1 MNALAK
7 RYSTELLVFG
17 LVFVVVFSD
26 LRFGIGSGSNGNVEQ
41 WINLTNQMFYGA
53 QDFLF
58 SYGPLYWLTG
68 NTTSMYNVPAYWLS
82 VIFIS
87 FVEAFFWAI
96 LFSLASKSRT
106 VLFVAITY
114 VLFFNGLVLPSAF
127 FLWPLV
133 VVAWLEYAE
142 SAPRTFGK
150 YGLLLLGAIVGF
162 AFYVRFFFG
171 MIAMLT
177 LGSYFVSRSLRT
189 RSIRELALF
198 VLSAIAGY
206 VVVGLAV
213 FHHRSSVIDYLVI
226 NNQLNFGN
234 SVDMTLD
241 VRNSPETFIA
251 CALIA
256 VLVNIFTAFR
266 RPSLFLTAN
275 ALLLVL
281 FKIGFSRT
289 DHSLTYFVVPSAL
302 VCCLMLFDASRLGKV
317 LFSLAIASLCY
328 LSVQPVFP
336 GAPTKRPF
344 AAATDFSVPY
354 ETRMQA
360 AYPNFKLDNAIIN
373 RIGSKTI
380 DVYPHNNEY
389 LFSNRLN
396 YIHRPLFQGYMTLT
410 PKLDAMN
417 RAFFESADR
426 PHFLLWTAG
435 FTCSTSH
442 CNPFE
447 DVDQKFVLNEDPLT
461 TSAILLNYHVVASF
475 PGQNGVPL
483 ALFEENSTRVP
494 YSENHIAE
502 QTMRLGQW
510 YSVPRTSISVV
521 KLKPNLKFT
530 LYGRLKNLLFRG
542 GVLKVKYRL
551 LSGQVVEF
559 RTNILNAH
567 SGVWVSPLPD
577 NFTLHGQRVE
587 AVMLET
593 SASRYLRPEFDAQW
607 VSVPIN
613 IGAE

>member
-1 MNALAK
+1 MNALIKKYA
-7 RYSTELLVFG
+7 TELLVFG
-17 LVFVVVFSD
+17 LVFVVIFSD
-26 LRFGIGSGSNGNVEQ
+26 LRFGTGPGSNGNVEQ

-68 NTTSMYNVPAYWLS
+68 NTTSMHNLPAYWLS

-87 FVEAFFWAI
+87 FVEAFFWAL
-96 LFSLASKSRT
+96 LFSLAAKSRT
-106 VLFVAITY
+106 VLFVAIAY
-114 VLFFNGLVLPSAF
+114 VLFFNVLVLPSAF

-133 VVAWLEYAE
+133 LVTWLEYAE
-142 SAPRTFGK
+142 PVPRTFGK
-150 YGLLLLGAIVGF
+150 YGLLILGGIVGF

-189 RSIRELALF
+189 RSIKEPALF
-198 VLSAIAGY
+198 MLGAMTGY
-206 VVVGLAV
+206 VMIGLAI
-213 FHHRSSVIDYLVI
+213 FHHGSSIVDYLVI

-251 CALIA
+251 CALVA
-256 VLVNIFTAFR
+256 VLINVFTAFR

-289 DHSLTYFVVPSAL
+289 DHSLTYFVVPGAL
-302 VCCLMLFDASRLGKV
+302 VSCLMLFDTSRLGKV
-317 LFSLAIASLCY
+317 LFSLAIASLYY

-336 GAPTKRPF
+336 GAPTKQPF
-344 AAATDFSVPY
+344 TAATDFSVPY
-354 ETRMQA
+354 ETRMQV
-360 AYPNFKLDNAIIN
+360 AYPNFKLDNAIVK
-373 RIGSKTI
+373 RIGSMTI
-380 DVYPHNNEY
+380 DAYPHNNEY
-389 LFSNRLN
+389 LFANRLN
-396 YIHRPLFQGYMTLT
+396 YSHRPLFQGYMTLT

-417 RAFFESADR
+417 RAFFESEGR

-435 FTCSTSH
+435 FTCGDSH

-447 DVDQKFVLNEDPLT
+447 DVDRKFVLNEDPLT
-461 TSAILLNYHVVASF
+461 TSAILLNYHVVATF

-483 ALFEENSTRVP
+483 ALFEEKSTRVP
-494 YSENHIAE
+494 YTENRITG

-510 YSVPRTSISVV
+510 YSVPRTEGGVV

-530 LYGRLKNLLFRG
+530 LYGQLKNLLFRG
-542 GVLKVKYRL
+542 GVLRVKYRL

-559 RTNILNAH
+559 RTNILNAR

-577 NFTLHGQRVE
+577 SFTFHGQRVE

-593 SASRYLRPEFDAQW
+593 STTRYLRPEFEAEW
-607 VSVPIN
+607 VGVPIN
-613 IGAE
+613 VGAE